1 MKKIILSLAIAIY
14 GYCTYAQSVFPTDGT
29 NVGIGTTSPSEK
41 LEVNGN
47 LKINGVL
54 LPRTT
59 ESNAVALSLM
69 PDIYANYFLMSP
81 GNYFGWRQNTA
92 HTLSLDS
99 YNTGTNKN
107 VLSITQGGFLGIGY
121 TTDPT
126 SGNLFAV
133 NGKSYFGNNTSIVQ
147 SGNITPEVGSTYGLR
162 VYDGGSE
169 QATVGYDASY
179 VYLQSWSN
187 KPLQINNQ
195 GNNTIINPT
204 WGNVGIGTTSPSG
217 QLEVWRPASNGIVT
231 RFATKFD
238 NGQALDAVAVQTNSS
253 QGYFSFDLSASIPS
267 WQNLVIPVGNV
278 GIGTVDP
285 HGYKLAVNGNV
296 IATSMTVKLYN
307 NWPDYVFK
315 PNYRLPSLTAVKAYI
330 DQNQHL
336 PEMPSE
342 QEVKDNGINLGEI
355 VKIQTKKIEE
365 LTLYLINKDKQLEE
379 QQKQIDA
386 LKEQLRSITKYLPK
400 N

>member
-1 MKKIILSLAIAIY
+1 MKKLILFLAIALSS
-14 GYCTYAQSVFPTDGT
+14 YCSYAQNIYPSSG
-29 NVGIGTTSPSEK
+29 NVGIGTASPTAQLDVRDGSG
-41 LEVNGN
+41 LAV
-47 LKINGVL
+47 VA
-54 LPRTT
+54 
-59 ESNAVALSLM
+59 SNAKILLS
-69 PDIYANYFLMSP
+69 DVTSGIYLRMDN
-81 GNYFGWRQNTA
+81 
-92 HTLSLDS
+92 
-99 YNTGTNKN
+99 
-107 VLSITQGGFLGIGY
+107 
-121 TTDPT
+121 
-126 SGNLFAV
+126 SGNLQIA
-133 NGKSYFGNNTSIVQ
+133 NNSL
-147 SGNITPEVGSTYGLR
+147 SPLMTYLK
-162 VYDGGSE
+162 
-169 QATVGYDASY
+169 T
-179 VYLQSWSN
+179 
-187 KPLQINNQ
+187 
-195 GNNTIINPT
+195 
-204 WGNVGIGTTSPSG
+204 GNVGIGTTSPSG

>member
-1 MKKIILSLAIAIY
+1 MKKIILSLAIAMSS
-14 GYCTYAQSVFPTDGT
+14 YCSYAQNIFP
-29 NVGIGTTSPSEK
+29 
-41 LEVNGN
+41 
-47 LKINGVL
+47 
-54 LPRTT
+54 
-59 ESNAVALSLM
+59 
-69 PDIYANYFLMSP
+69 
-81 GNYFGWRQNTA
+81 
-92 HTLSLDS
+92 
-99 YNTGTNKN
+99 
-107 VLSITQGGFLGIGY
+107 
-121 TTDPT
+121 
-126 SGNLFAV
+126 
-133 NGKSYFGNNTSIVQ
+133 
-147 SGNITPEVGSTYGLR
+147 ST
-162 VYDGGSE
+162 
-169 QATVGYDASY
+169 
-179 VYLQSWSN
+179 
-187 KPLQINNQ
+187 
-195 GNNTIINPT
+195 
-204 WGNVGIGTTSPSG
+204 
-217 QLEVWRPASNGIVT
+217 
-231 RFATKFD
+231 
-238 NGQALDAVAVQTNSS
+238 
-253 QGYFSFDLSASIPS
+253 
-267 WQNLVIPVGNV
+267 GNV